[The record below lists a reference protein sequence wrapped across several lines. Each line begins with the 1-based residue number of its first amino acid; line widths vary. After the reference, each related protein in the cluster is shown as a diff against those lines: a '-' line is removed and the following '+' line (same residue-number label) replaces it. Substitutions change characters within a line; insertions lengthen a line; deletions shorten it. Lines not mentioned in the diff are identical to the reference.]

1 MNGKTVWVSA
11 VGPSLQTFLDWKRL
25 AGYQFLPQEW
35 RWHQFDDFCAGQAVS
50 LADLTRPVLD
60 AFCAGTGYE
69 SVSTGENR
77 RRLLRQWADY
87 LEQSGQGMIAR
98 PTPNPTPTRRSRYQ
112 PNIYTEQ
119 ELRAL
124 FAAIDAWPSY
134 PNTNRTL
141 VDPVLFRMLYGCG
154 IRLGEALRL
163 RRDDVDRE
171 TGVLRIRQGKNR
183 KDRLVPMAAALTD
196 RCRSFDRRVHAASE
210 GTASFYPGQ
219 HGNVYDQSTIYRRFR
234 DYLWTARIS
243 HSGAG
248 PRIHDLRYPNL
259 NKIPTFCTKRCDHS
273 NLSKKRFGFFLW
285 SYAGL
290 IPKGGQPKGAVS
302 GMCLW
307 MSVVSLDLGWHQ
319 MKESLRENIPTFSR
333 QDRPS

>member
-248 PRIHDLRYPNL
+248 PRIHDLRHTYCVHRLKAWVREGRDLTNLFPYLAVYLGHADFRGTEYYLRFTADLYPDMITTL
-259 NKIPTFCTKRCDHS
+259 ERAHGAIIPRQEDHTHE
-273 NLSKKRFGFFLW
+273 
-285 SYAGL
+285 
-290 IPKGGQPKGAVS
+290 IP
-302 GMCLW
+302 
-307 MSVVSLDLGWHQ
+307 
-319 MKESLRENIPTFSR
+319 
-333 QDRPS
+333 